1 MADQQANDVSP
12 QELLHQARAGL
23 LTALIAA
30 EKAVDDPNATPAMLQ
45 AALNGLGPAQQQ
57 FNNAIVRIP
66 IAVMIFGA
74 APRRPYATT
83 GHESEASPEPPQYPW
98 NPQTDSLAHEL
109 LQTANGRKWADA
121 FLAVTRAEPV
131 DRETLV
137 GWFSNAIETGRA
149 SVAWDRAATP
159 D

>member
-1 MADQQANDVSP
+1 MADPNANEVSP

-45 AALNGLGPAQQQ
+45 AALSGLGPAQQQ

-83 GHESEASPEPPQYPW
+83 SHESVDSAEPPPD
-98 NPQTDSLAHEL
+98 PSHLRGDVFDEL
-109 LQTANGRKWADA
+109 LTTTNARKWADT

-131 DRETLV
+131 NREALV
-137 GWFSNAIETGRA
+137 EWFHHAIGVGLNAGRNGG
-149 SVAWDRAATP
+149 
-159 D
+159 